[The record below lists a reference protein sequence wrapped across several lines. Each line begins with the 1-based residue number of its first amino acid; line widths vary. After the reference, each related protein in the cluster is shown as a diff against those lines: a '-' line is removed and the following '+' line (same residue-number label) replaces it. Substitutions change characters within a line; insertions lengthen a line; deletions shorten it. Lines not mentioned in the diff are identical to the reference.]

1 MWRLRGYSRT
11 LEYCPPMAHYLF
23 NLSHGDRRQATAL
36 LRAKMWGVGRDER
49 HRDALAPGDLA
60 LIFLPAPVEE
70 FIGCAE
76 LATAVHEWTPSEAA
90 AYPGDSAAGVLLA
103 SVDEW
108 DLAVPMESV
117 VQRIDPTGSNPIVQ
131 TNAAVGFRMGVVLI
145 TADEYQNALALNR
158 EAPAS

>member
-1 MWRLRGYSRT
+1 M
-11 LEYCPPMAHYLF
+11 
-23 NLSHGDRRQATAL
+23 
-36 LRAKMWGVGRDER
+36 
-49 HRDALAPGDLA
+49 
-60 LIFLPAPVEE
+60 EE

-103 SVDEW
+103 SVEEW

-158 EAPAS
+158 DAPES